1 MNDQVGLGPVTGLGE
16 PQQDMRVTK
25 SGRTTGVTS
34 GTIAGFLGEG
44 VLMSYGGFSTV
55 IRHVW
60 HIDGAGV
67 SRGGD
72 SGSWYLSEDT
82 HQAVGLHFAGYHS
95 VDGDYALMLTMS
107 RCSRAECR
115 RRSRLRMNRRTRF
128 AAPTACNLLE
138 RNAQQAHGHPRFIWH
153 GGGVPVAAP

>member
-1 MNDQVGLGPVTGLGE
+1 MIQGLDAAVATLHQDIEYVNDQVGLGPVTGLGE

-34 GTIAGFLGEG
+34 GTITGFLGEG

-107 RCSRAECR
+107 AV
-115 RRSRLRMNRRTRF
+115 L
-128 AAPTACNLLE
+128 
-138 RNAQQAHGHPRFIWH
+138 NALNVDVDFG
-153 GGGVPVAAP
+153 